1 MIRSVTRRSYV
12 HKEYVNFDISKV
24 IQIEKT
30 KYEQG
35 TKAVVQN
42 EIEIELSGRNR
53 DYDKHNDKNALYADS
68 LLLKLLDI
76 IYCISKS
83 SKGVSFVCERV
94 SQ

>member
-42 EIEIELSGRNR
+42 EIEIELSGINH
-53 DYDKHNDKNALYADS
+53 DYDKHRDKNALYADS

-76 IYCISKS
+76 IYCISNS
-83 SKGVSFVCERV
+83 SKGISFVCEKV
-94 SQ
+94 